1 MYSLAGLFLAA
12 SETLPMLRIGMMSL
26 PYRVGN
32 ASELKIINSKFKISL
47 VVSHRSFVLTFI

>member
-1 MYSLAGLFLAA
+1 
-12 SETLPMLRIGMMSL
+12 MLRIGMMSL